1 MASHNAPELKDKS
14 LLIHKCYVDGE
25 WVSAR
30 SGKTF
35 EVTDPASGKVIGSC
49 PEFDKADTEAAIAAA
64 STAWPSFR
72 ILTGRERATML
83 RKWYDLMTEN
93 AEDLAKLITWENGKP
108 IGDARGEVSYAAN
121 FFQWFAEEAPRT
133 YGDTIPAS
141 IAGNRVI
148 TLKESVGV
156 CGLITPFVLPCRLSL
171 TSVVLTEAT

>member
-1 MASHNAPELKDKS
+1 
-14 LLIHKCYVDGE
+14 
-25 WVSAR
+25 
-30 SGKTF
+30 
-35 EVTDPASGKVIGSC
+35 
-49 PEFDKADTEAAIAAA
+49 
-64 STAWPSFR
+64 
-72 ILTGRERATML
+72 ML